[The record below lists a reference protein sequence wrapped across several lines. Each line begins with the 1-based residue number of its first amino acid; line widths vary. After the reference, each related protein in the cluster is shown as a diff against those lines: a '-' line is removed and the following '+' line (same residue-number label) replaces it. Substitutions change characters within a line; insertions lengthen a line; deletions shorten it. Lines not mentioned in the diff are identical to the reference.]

1 MKTVKEGLVSLR
13 VADSKKEVFY
23 NPEMELSR
31 DISVA
36 FLLALN
42 IKNAVVCDLLSAAG
56 ARAIRYAKET
66 NAAKVY
72 ANDASE
78 NAAKYIKENSKING
92 ADGKILISRSG
103 ANAFLA
109 SHKKYF
115 DFIDI
120 DPFGSPIYF
129 LDEAAKSVKNNS
141 YLAVTATDCGA
152 LAGIFPK
159 TCAERYGI
167 KLERTECFKEV
178 GVRNLIGVVAAS
190 LEKQKLFVRPLLSH
204 VTEHYFRI
212 FLEISD
218 KGGKPLDDFYHCGNC
233 GYCTFDNIQKCAI
246 CKSSTS
252 KLGPVWSGNLHDKS
266 ICFKTLDALKL
277 PQFKKSARARKII
290 LSLIGEM
297 EQPFY
302 YDIHKIAGRFSKN
315 TPGIEFL
322 MGELKRSGFI
332 SSRTQFSDTSIKT
345 NAKIGDI
352 ARVVRISN
360 KSRRSKRTK

>member
-13 VADSKKEVFY
+13 IPDSKKEVFY

-36 FLLALN
+36 FLQALG

-66 NAAKVY
+66 GAAKVY
-72 ANDASE
+72 ANDVSE
-78 NAAKYIKENSKING
+78 NAVNYIKENSKANG
-92 ADGKILISRSG
+92 ADNKIVTSCSG

-109 SHKKYF
+109 SYKKYF

-120 DPFGSPIYF
+120 DPFGSPVYF
-129 LDEAAKSVKNNS
+129 LDELAKAAKPNS

-152 LAGIFPK
+152 LAGVFPK

-178 GVRNLIGVVAAS
+178 GVRNLIGVLTAS
-190 LEKQKLFVRPLLSH
+190 LGKQKLFVSPLLSH
-204 VTEHYFRI
+204 VTKHYFRI
-212 FLEISD
+212 FLKISD
-218 KGGKPLDDFYHCGNC
+218 KGEKLLGNFYHCSNC
-233 GYCTFDNIQKCAI
+233 GYCTFDRVAKCEV
-246 CKSSTS
+246 CKSPTS
-252 KLGPVWSGNLHDKS
+252 KLGPIWSGNLYDKDV
-266 ICFKTLDALKL
+266 CFKILDALKL
-277 PQFKKSARARKII
+277 PQFKKSGRARKII

-302 YDIHKIAGRFSKN
+302 YDIHKIAGRLSNN
-315 TPGIEFL
+315 TPGIEFV
-322 MGELKRSGFI
+322 MDELKKSGFI

-345 NAKIGDI
+345 DAKIGDI
-352 ARVVRISN
+352 ISIIGISD
-360 KSRRSKRTK
+360 KLQRSKRTV